1 MEQGKAAP
9 IKRAFVSM
17 DEDDAIDNVDSSAP
31 DPSSTAPPP
40 TTTARHVRR
49 GDHMRA
55 PVSSDKD
62 DTPSGSLLVPARP
75 PVKKSGFS
83 TDM

>member
-1 MEQGKAAP
+1 
-9 IKRAFVSM
+9 M
-17 DEDDAIDNVDSSAP
+17 DDDDAIDNVDSSAP

-40 TTTARHVRR
+40 TISTARHVRR